1 MSLLSININKLNDK
15 KEKHSLRYYVC
26 PKNMNEAYHTCPFK
40 GINAQE
46 FESKVLNTC
55 KAYCDNQSF
64 HDKLNETV
72 LNVLKHQQMKHRQ
85 SHLTQEQL
93 IEKLAQNQIDV
104 ATFKRLSA
112 DSESEEHSSNYSS
125 SQIAQVI
132 RHITKDKLTLE
143 TIVPLI
149 DNIII
154 TQTKQLQG
162 IYFKNSPLNIVEQ
175 SYLITPERNEV
186 I

>member
-15 KEKHSLRYYVC
+15 KRNTLRYYVC

-93 IEKLAQNQIDV
+93 IENWHKIKLMSQ
-104 ATFKRLSA
+104 RLNVYLS
-112 DSESEEHSSNYSS
+112 
-125 SQIAQVI
+125 
-132 RHITKDKLTLE
+132 TLKVKN
-143 TIVPLI
+143 IPLI
-149 DNIII
+149 IHLV
-154 TQTKQLQG
+154 KLL
-162 IYFKNSPLNIVEQ
+162 K
-175 SYLITPERNEV
+175 
-186 I
+186 